1 MRVKIIIIII
11 IIIIMIIII
20 IIIRGQPKIFN
31 WSVKLNWKTAL
42 RKEKTNQK
50 NKDQVEKN

>member
-11 IIIIMIIII
+11 
-20 IIIRGQPKIFN
+20 REQPKIFN

-50 NKDQVEKN
+50 NKGQVEKN

>member
-11 IIIIMIIII
+11 I
-20 IIIRGQPKIFN
+20 REQPKIFN

-42 RKEKTNQK
+42 KKEKTNQK
-50 NKDQVEKN
+50 NKGQVEKN